1 MNLKVKPPASSIFA
15 YGYCLSFFFLLLFDI
30 SNAQIATIDPY
41 EGTILCVCCNKLFIS
56 FHFNVLN
63 EPLKSVYINCMV
75 DYKIGL
81 YPLHH
86 SSS

>member
-15 YGYCLSFFFLLLFDI
+15 YGYCLSFFFLLSFDI
-30 SNAQIATIDPY
+30 SKAQIATIDPSK
-41 EGTILCVCCNKLFIS
+41 GTILCVFVCCNKLFIS

-63 EPLKSVYINCMV
+63 EPLKSVYISCKV

-81 YPLHH
+81 SFIP
-86 SSS
+86 